1 MVIQI
6 LLLTNDYDRWRNSF
20 RVIRLAGHRLPGVN
34 KSTDLVFRH
43 PEVAITVIII
53 FQVVFA
59 DERGIVTNSSVKS
72 GDLRINLNQDL
83 NKNLKLQARAT
94 AFFTETDFAES
105 GDLIGSSNQSFV
117 RSAIVFRP
125 LMFIWCR

>member
-1 MVIQI
+1 MIGRT
-6 LLLTNDYDRWRNSF
+6 LF
-20 RVIRLAGHRLPGVN
+20 IRSH
-34 KSTDLVFRH
+34 KSTDLVFLH
-43 PEVAITVIII
+43 PEVGDNGNYYISGGIG
-53 FQVVFA
+53 